1 MGKTFAMLFVSFI
14 AIIIINFSWGIVN
27 LYFFISEG
35 FQTIV
40 VGSTFVENIVLSTY
54 LKWILLI
61 DALWIIF
68 ALVFTY
74 GRKSYKS
81 DPSFHYL
88 TYNKIEKPSLCVVI
102 PAYNEEESIE
112 RVVIEFKKQDFVDNV
127 LGVDNHSSDNTV
139 NIAKRCGANVI
150 SKDHNIGYAHSWWM
164 GLSEALKLDG
174 NIIVIVDSDATYNAY
189 DLQKMIPYLDNCDM
203 VVGNRL
209 VQSLNES
216 ETQINT
222 FLAWGNAFIA
232 KLFQIKYFNVHHLG
246 IVHLNDV
253 GCSFRCF
260 RKESLKKIINEFKI
274 PNTDKL
280 AFGCNYITVGMFCT
294 AKVIEKNLK
303 IVEVPI
309 TFKKRVGKSKTDASK
324 LSNSLYYGFSIIWYI
339 LKS

>member
-1 MGKTFAMLFVSFI
+1 MGKTFALLFLSFI
-14 AIIIINFSWGIVN
+14 AVIIINFSWGIIN
-27 LYFFISEG
+27 LYNFIVEG
-35 FQTIV
+35 LQTIV
-40 VGSTFVENIVLSTY
+40 VGSTFVENIALSTH

-61 DALWIIF
+61 DVLWITF
-68 ALVFTY
+68 ALVFVY

-81 DPSFHYL
+81 DPSFHL
-88 TYNKIEKPSLCVVI
+88 TYNKIEKPNVCVVI

-127 LGVDNHSSDNTV
+127 LVVDNHSSDNTV
-139 NIAKRCGANVI
+139 NIAKKCGVDVI
-150 SKDHNIGYAHSWWM
+150 TKDRNLGYGHSWWI
-164 GLSEALKLDG
+164 GLSKALELDG

-203 VVGNRL
+203 VIGNRL
-209 VQSLNES
+209 IQPLNES

-232 KLFQIKYFNVHHLG
+232 KLFQIKYFNVRHLG

-260 RKESLKKIINEFKI
+260 RKESLEKIINEFKI

-280 AFGCNYITVGMFCT
+280 AFGCNYITVGIFCT
-294 AKVIEKNLK
+294 VKVIEKNLK

-309 TFKKRVGKSKTDASK
+309 TFNKRVGQSKTNASK
-324 LSNSLYYGFSIIWYI
+324 FPNSLFYGFSIIWYI